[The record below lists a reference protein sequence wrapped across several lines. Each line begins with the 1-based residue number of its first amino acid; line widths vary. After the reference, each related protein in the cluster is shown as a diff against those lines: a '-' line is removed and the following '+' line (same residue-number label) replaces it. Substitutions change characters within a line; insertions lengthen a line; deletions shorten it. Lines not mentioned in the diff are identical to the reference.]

1 MINDKVFKKKFI
13 KIIISEDQAI
23 GIYQAELF
31 WKRRPKD
38 VFQTILKDEIDHEE
52 QLVSFLYSKG
62 WDLTFMQKSTM
73 NLNRYSGWLIGT
85 LLSILPRHLCFFF
98 HYMAEIQAAN
108 GYNDLRINIENT
120 DDQQW
125 INSHNI
131 KVEIQKITDS
141 EKLHSEIFKALLHRN

>member
-1 MINDKVFKKKFI
+1 MNDEQTFKNNFI
-13 KIIISEDQAI
+13 KLITSEDQAI
-23 GIYQAELF
+23 GIYQAEIF

-38 VFQTILKDEIDHEE
+38 VFQTILKDEINHEE
-52 QLVSFLYSKG
+52 QLTNFMYSRG
-62 WDLTFMQKSTM
+62 WDFTLLQKSIMTF
-73 NLNRYSGWLIGT
+73 NRYSGWLIGT

-98 HYMAEIQAAN
+98 HYMAEKQAAN

-131 KVEIQKITDS
+131 KIEIQKITDN